1 MRLNSQN
8 ITRKVYA
15 RQQPVCGFQFIV
27 CQSLIDRGVWQPPP
41 IMQILPVGKRIGPP
55 SRPPSIRLQIQAGT
69 NATKGAGH
77 ETAGNI
83 RHVLFELGVEPSLTV
98 LEAAAILRWSYWK
111 ARRYFSQV
119 DGICVSYQPKRYKR
133 PYRTFTI
140 PVSVFAREWQKMTGH
155 EPEAAHVLHDR
166 LALAIQK

>member
-1 MRLNSQN
+1 MATSP
-8 ITRKVYA
+8 KYA
-15 RQQPVCGFQFIV
+15 VPASRQEN
-27 CQSLIDRGVWQPPP
+27 
-41 IMQILPVGKRIGPP
+41 
-55 SRPPSIRLQIQAGT
+55 RPAKAPAFDSAINQADT
-69 NATKGAGH
+69 NATNGAGH
-77 ETAGNI
+77 ETAESI

-98 LEAAAILRWSYWK
+98 LEAAAILRWSYWR

-140 PVSVFAREWQKMTGH
+140 PVSVFAREWQKMTGQ
-155 EPEAAHVLHDR
+155 EPEAAHVFRQR

>member
-1 MRLNSQN
+1 MATSPN
-8 ITRKVYA
+8 YA
-15 RQQPVCGFQFIV
+15 VPAIRQENQ
-27 CQSLIDRGVWQPPP
+27 RA
-41 IMQILPVGKRIGPP
+41 KP
-55 SRPPSIRLQIQAGT
+55 SVFDSASNQADE
-69 NATKGAGH
+69 NATNGAGH

-133 PYRTFTI
+133 PYRTFT
-140 PVSVFAREWQKMTGH
+140 
-155 EPEAAHVLHDR
+155 
-166 LALAIQK
+166 

>member
-1 MRLNSQN
+1 M
-8 ITRKVYA
+8 
-15 RQQPVCGFQFIV
+15 
-27 CQSLIDRGVWQPPP
+27 
-41 IMQILPVGKRIGPP
+41 
-55 SRPPSIRLQIQAGT
+55 
-69 NATKGAGH
+69 
-77 ETAGNI
+77 
-83 RHVLFELGVEPSLTV
+83 LFELGVEPSLTV

-140 PVSVFAREWQKMTGH
+140 PISVFAREWQKMTGH
-155 EPEAAHVLHDR
+155 EPEAAHVLRHR